1 MIVGIGTDVVN
12 IGRIERTSERY
23 GKRFL
28 EKLFTK
34 AEQRDILAAAGE
46 SFGCP
51 AKMAKIFAAKEA
63 ASKALGTG
71 VAAGIAWCDIEIS
84 HDKNGR
90 PLLNFYNKA
99 LNVLHPEDR
108 PNMIAAELM
117 GAVYWQLLLKLIHSQ
132 YNIFATEPV
141 RLTKKEKIIR
151 ILLTWLKFKLRI
163 KSPNYGILTSSGK
176 NTSL

>member
-71 VAAGIAWCDIEIS
+71 VAAGIAWCDIEVS

-99 LNVLHPEDR
+99 LERAQSLSGGEDF
-108 PNMIAAELM
+108 AAWLSLSDDYPM
-117 GAVYWQLLLKLIHSQ
+117 AQAVVVI
-132 YNIFATEPV
+132 
-141 RLTKKEKIIR
+141 EKIGC
-151 ILLTWLKFKLRI
+151 LK
-163 KSPNYGILTSSGK
+163 
-176 NTSL
+176 

>member
-34 AEQRDILAAAGE
+34 AEQKAICEAEGG

-51 AKMAKIFAAKEA
+51 AKMAKLFAAKEA

-71 VAAGIAWCDIEIS
+71 FRGGISWSDIEVT
-84 HDKNGR
+84 HDKRGR
-90 PLLNFYNKA
+90 PLLKFYNKA
-99 LNVLHPEDR
+99 LEQVQKISGGEEV
-108 PNMIAAELM
+108 AAWLSLSDDYPM
-117 GAVYWQLLLKLIHSQ
+117 AQAVVVI
-132 YNIFATEPV
+132 
-141 RLTKKEKIIR
+141 EKIGC
-151 ILLTWLKFKLRI
+151 LK
-163 KSPNYGILTSSGK
+163 
-176 NTSL
+176 